1 MMEKIKINVGVID
14 DDETKVTQIISALSD
29 GVDGAS
35 EDIMNQYRDYEL
47 VPIEMNI
54 GPEIDDIISE
64 LIEKNINAL
73 LIDYQLS
80 SFEPRVN
87 YTGVGVAVKTDNRF
101 LGFPIFILTS
111 FEAELYKHEVF
122 DSYKVF
128 DFFRYMDDE
137 KERVNLNKKIIEQ
150 FLKRKKEIEIKK
162 FELDKLLKQTN
173 RTPEMDD
180 CIIDLDDFLERSLD
194 GQSALSKS
202 QKKRLIDNRF
212 DEVLELLHKVLEDS

>member
-1 MMEKIKINVGVID
+1 MDKIKINVGIID

-29 GVDGAS
+29 GVDGAP
-35 EDIMNQYRDYEL
+35 EEIMNHYRDYEL

-54 GPEIDDIISE
+54 EPEIDYIITE
-64 LIEKNINAL
+64 LIDKNIDAL

-80 SFEPRVN
+80 SFESQVD
-87 YTGVGVAVKTDNRF
+87 YTGVEVADKTDNKF

-128 DFFRYMDDE
+128 DFFRYMDEKDE
-137 KERVNLNKKIIEQ
+137 RIELNKKIIEQ
-150 FLKRKKEIEIKK
+150 FLKRNKEIEIKK
-162 FELDKLLKQTN
+162 NELDKLLKQTN

-180 CIIDLDDFLERSLD
+180 RIIDLDDFLERSLD
-194 GQSALSKS
+194 GESALSKS
-202 QKKRLIDNRF
+202 QKKRLVDNRF